1 MEGEKSVKME
11 AIGTW
16 RLRISSD
23 SSQFFYFHGK
33 LTRQFPQLSHCQ
45 YSRYGGCPYNKGES
59 WLIID
64 SCFEFEMCSNICTSL
79 LFGTIWHI
87 RGLLHTLQSQTGQR
101 IRSVQNWNGLICVRN
116 AELCDAGNLILFLSV
131 MCSFSCWLVIQSLA
145 VCATCSIFWA
155 LQSMWIKHKFQIF
168 CFTTWWIT
176 ENSSCVGLIVFVH
189 CRSQPKEALSPR
201 HVYRVGWHVCCWLWC
216 KYYQFR
222 VKKQY
227 CLSQF

>member
-1 MEGEKSVKME
+1 
-11 AIGTW
+11 
-16 RLRISSD
+16 
-23 SSQFFYFHGK
+23 
-33 LTRQFPQLSHCQ
+33 
-45 YSRYGGCPYNKGES
+45 
-59 WLIID
+59 
-64 SCFEFEMCSNICTSL
+64 MCSYICTSL

-116 AELCDAGNLILFLSV
+116 AELCDAGNLIMFLSV

-176 ENSSCVGLIVFVH
+176 GNSSCVGMIVFVR

-201 HVYRVGWHVCCWLWC
+201 HVYRVWWHVCCWLWC
-216 KYYQFR
+216 KYFQFR
-222 VKKQY
+222 VKKNLPSLTILGNTWI
-227 CLSQF
+227 LSAAVNKSPTSFLCCFCRAPGWEQQV

>member
-1 MEGEKSVKME
+1 
-11 AIGTW
+11 
-16 RLRISSD
+16 
-23 SSQFFYFHGK
+23 
-33 LTRQFPQLSHCQ
+33 
-45 YSRYGGCPYNKGES
+45 
-59 WLIID
+59 
-64 SCFEFEMCSNICTSL
+64 MCSYICTSL

-116 AELCDAGNLILFLSV
+116 AELCDAGNLIMFLSV

-176 ENSSCVGLIVFVH
+176 GNSSCVGMIVFVR

-201 HVYRVGWHVCCWLWC
+201 HVYRVWWHVCCWLWC
-216 KYYQFR
+216 KYFQFR
-222 VKKQY
+222 VINNTVSNNFRTHLNP
-227 CLSQF
+227 LSNYEANM